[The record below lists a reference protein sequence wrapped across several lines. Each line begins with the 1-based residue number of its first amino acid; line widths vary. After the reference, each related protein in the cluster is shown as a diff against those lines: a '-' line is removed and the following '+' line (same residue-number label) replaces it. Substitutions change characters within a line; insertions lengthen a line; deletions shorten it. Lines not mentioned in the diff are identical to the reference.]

1 MKLLITTAIAATL
14 TLTACNTNNAPTGN
28 ASLEKFKTLYK
39 TSYDLKDIPTAITA
53 VQLILSED
61 STNTLRDSL
70 PSMYLAVQN
79 IEACYTTTEAAL
91 KRHPEDEE
99 YAKYKMLCL
108 EQLGKADELFA
119 LAKNLYAKTG
129 KAEYMYKIASVQ
141 LVTGEFDAATKSINE
156 MMEKYKN
163 TTDSVDIF
171 IDQGQSQRV
180 PIVAACWNM
189 KGYLFIQTQK
199 YQKAGEAYQKAI
211 QIFPDFVMAR
221 RNLQQLIQGAQQQR

>member
-1 MKLLITTAIAATL
+1 MRLFLTTVAAAAL
-14 TLTACNTNNAPTGN
+14 TLTACKNADNPASN
-28 ASLEKFKTLYK
+28 ASIQKLQKLYK

-53 VQLILSED
+53 VQLILTHD
-61 STNTLRDSL
+61 STNVLRDSL

-79 IEACYTTTEAAL
+79 IDACLTTTEDAL
-91 KRHPEDEE
+91 KRHPESEE

-108 EQLGKADELFA
+108 EQVGKAEELFT
-119 LAKNLYAKTG
+119 LAKSLYDKTG
-129 KAEYMYKIASVQ
+129 KAEYVYKIASVQ
-141 LVTGEFDAATKSINE
+141 LVTGEFDAATKTIND

-163 TTDSVDIF
+163 TKDSVDIF
-171 IDQGQSQRV
+171 IDQAQSQRV

-189 KGYLFIQTQK
+189 KGYLYIQTQK
-199 YQKAGEAYQKAI
+199 YQQAGEAYQKAI

>member
-1 MKLLITTAIAATL
+1 MRLFLTTVAAATL
-14 TLTACNTNNAPTGN
+14 TLTACNNSNNT
-28 ASLEKFKTLYK
+28 ASNDSIKNLEKLYK
-39 TSYDLKDIPTAITA
+39 TSYNLKDIPTAITA
-53 VQLILSED
+53 VQLILIND

-79 IEACYTTTEAAL
+79 IDACLTTTEDAL
-91 KRHPEDEE
+91 KRYPESEE

-108 EQLGKADELFA
+108 EQVGKADELFT
-119 LAKNLYAKTG
+119 LANNLYKKTG
-129 KAEYMYKIASVQ
+129 KAEYVYKIASVQ
-141 LVTGEFDAATKSINE
+141 LVTGEFDAANKTISN

-163 TTDSVDIF
+163 TKDSVDIF

-180 PIVAACWNM
+180 PIIAACWNM
-189 KGYLFIQTQK
+189 KGYLYIQTQK
-199 YQKAGEAYQKAI
+199 YQQAGEAYQKAI